1 MCVNFHTVIY
11 ILHSSENMA
20 ESGFLQ
26 DQIFVT
32 AKTKVQLKTLV
43 SNKTKTYEHYES
55 VKRKQ
60 HQ

>member
-1 MCVNFHTVIY
+1 
-11 ILHSSENMA
+11 MA